1 MNMKTFRVQFTDG
14 TTEDV
19 LAHQAAYDGAG
30 NLCFL
35 VLTKG
40 VITPK
45 NPTGEQFEAFVT
57 FKDFRS
63 FSDVSLMEK
72 LAQAKPNLLKESA

>member
-19 LAHQAAYDGAG
+19 LAHQAAYDGVG

-35 VLTKG
+35 VLTKT
-40 VITPK
+40 VVTQQ
-45 NPTGEQFEAFVT
+45 NPQGQQLEAFLTVR
-57 FKDFRS
+57 DWRS
-63 FSDVSLMEK
+63 FRDVTLSEKMNKSLEV
-72 LAQAKPNLLKESA
+72 AA